1 MNRSFRLFTI
11 RGIDLRIHM
20 TFPLILVWAAFMF
33 GSQTGAVSGALFG
46 IIAISLLFVVVTL
59 HELGHSFAAQFYGV
73 PVKQIVLTPI
83 GGVAQLQNMPEKP
96 VQELVIAFAGP
107 AVNFLIA
114 GLMLLVALPFG
125 GELLGLDSLL
135 NGFGILSVPA
145 IFTYIFVYNLILAL
159 FNLIPAFPL
168 DGGRIFRAGLALFL
182 PYARATSI
190 AVFVGRGFA
199 IILGIYALFTF
210 QIFMVLIAVFI
221 FFAGSQE
228 SRYVSVRDKLR
239 GYSVQQVFSTS
250 AHRLSPSSTLHQAY
264 QMMIYTGQRDFPV
277 TIGENLV
284 GFLSR
289 PLLLD
294 ALRTQKAYTWI
305 ENIMQRDMPTV
316 GPQEDLFAARERMM
330 ETAQDALPVVE
341 SGRFLG
347 IITRRH
353 IEELYR
359 WIQNSPS
366 GVVNA
371 QSA

>member
-11 RGIDLRIHM
+11 RGIDLRLHI

-46 IIAISLLFVVVTL
+46 VIAISLLFVVVAL
-59 HELGHSFAAQFYGV
+59 HELGHSFAAQFFGV

-96 VQELVIAFAGP
+96 LQELIIAIAGP

-114 GLMLLVALPFG
+114 GMMLAVALPFG
-125 GELLGLDSLL
+125 SELLGLDLLL
-135 NGFGILSVPA
+135 NGFGVLSVPA
-145 IFTYIFVYNLILAL
+145 IFSYVFVYNLVLAV

-168 DGGRIFRAGLALFL
+168 DGGRIFRAGLAFFL
-182 PYARATSI
+182 PYERATNI
-190 AVFVGRGFA
+190 AALVGRGFA
-199 IILGIYALFTF
+199 ILLGLYALFTF
-210 QIFMVLIAVFI
+210 QVFMVLIAIFI
-221 FFAGSQE
+221 FFAGNQE
-228 SRYVSVRDKLR
+228 ARYVGVREKLR
-239 GYSVQQVFSTS
+239 GYSVQQVFSSS
-250 AHRLSPSSTLHQAY
+250 AHQLSPNNTLQQAY

-277 TIGENLV
+277 TIGESLV

-289 PLLLD
+289 PVLLD
-294 ALRTQKAYTWI
+294 ALRTQKAYTEI
-305 ENIMQRDMPTV
+305 ENIMQRDIPTV
-316 GPQEDLFAARERMM
+316 SPHEDLFAVRERML
-330 ETAQDALPVVE
+330 ETEQDALPVVE
-341 SGRFLG
+341 FGRFLG

-359 WIQNSPS
+359 WLQSTPS
-366 GVVNA
+366 GVINT